1 MFGEGQ
7 AGSGG
12 LAWDRGDG
20 SLGGGEEWRSEVWET
35 GDKKSI
41 CVCYKSVPLER
52 V

>member
-20 SLGGGEEWRSEVWET
+20 SLGGAAGSGDQRFGKQET
-35 GDKKSI
+35 RKVFVFIIRTS
-41 CVCYKSVPLER
+41 L
-52 V
+52 